1 MEIGL
6 SSACFYPDVKLED
19 SISFMKGLGFNSG
32 EIFINTFSE
41 LESNF
46 LSIMK
51 EEKDKHNF
59 NVHSVHFFSNMFEPF
74 LFDSYKRRR
83 EDTIKIFKKMC
94 IAGKTLGA
102 KSYSFHG
109 MRIGDFN
116 YINKALILD
125 VYNEL
130 CYIAG
135 EHNIKLAQENVSW
148 CMSSDLRFLSLLK
161 DKLKYPVYYTFDI
174 KQAYK
179 ANNDPLDY
187 LDIMGKD
194 LVNFH
199 VNDRSLNDVCLLPG
213 KGEVDFKEIFDKMT
227 EINYDEIA
235 IIEVYNENFKDS
247 KELVQSKVF
256 LENYIR

>member
-6 SSACFYPDVKLED
+6 SSACFYPSLKLEE

-41 LESNF
+41 LESDF

-59 NVHSVHFFSNMFEPF
+59 NVHSIHFFSTMFEPF

-83 EDTIKIFKKMC
+83 DDTIKIFKKVC
-94 IAGKTLGA
+94 IAGETLGA

-109 MRIGDFN
+109 MRIGDFDF
-116 YINKALILD
+116 IDKSLTLD

-148 CMSSDLRFLSLLK
+148 CMSSDLRFLNFLK
-161 DKLKYPVYYTFDI
+161 ENLKYPIYYTFDI

-179 ANNDPLDY
+179 ANTNPLDY
-187 LDIMGKD
+187 LNLMGKD

-199 VNDRSLNDVCLLPG
+199 INDRTSKEVCLLPG
-213 KGEVDFKEIFDKMT
+213 KGNVNFKEIFDKIV

-235 IIEVYNENFKDS
+235 IIEVYNENFKNS
-247 KELVQSKVF
+247 KELVESKMF